1 MAMAIR
7 WFADNIP
14 RVILCALLIFIWS
27 IDYKTPGDFTLCL
40 IKNITGKN
48 CPGCGVLRGISAVMH
63 LDVKAAYALNKMNMV
78 TIPLLAYLFT
88 RCWMSNR
95 LS

>member
-7 WFADNIP
+7 WFADNST
-14 RVILCALLIFIWS
+14 RLILCGLVIFIWS
-27 IDYKTPGDFTLCL
+27 IDYKTQGDLTLCV

-63 LDVKAAYALNKMNMV
+63 LDLKSAYALNNMNV
-78 TIPLLAYLFT
+78 VIIPLLAYLFT
-88 RCWMSNR
+88 RFWISNR

>member
-1 MAMAIR
+1 MVTAIR

-14 RVILCALLIFIWS
+14 RLILLLLLLFIWS
-27 IDYKTPGDFTLCL
+27 IDYKTHGDFTLC
-40 IKNITGKN
+40 IFKNITGQD

-63 LDVKAAYALNKMNMV
+63 LDFASAYALNKMNIV
-78 TIPLLAYLFT
+78 IIPLLAYLFV
-88 RCWMSNR
+88 RFWVLNR

>member
-14 RVILCALLIFIWS
+14 RLILCAL
-27 IDYKTPGDFTLCL
+27 
-40 IKNITGKN
+40 
-48 CPGCGVLRGISAVMH
+48 
-63 LDVKAAYALNKMNMV
+63 AYALNNMNIV
-78 TIPLLAYLFT
+78 VIPLLAYLFT

>member
-7 WFADNIP
+7 LFADNIT
-14 RVILCALLIFIWS
+14 RLILCALLIFIWS
-27 IDYKTPGDFTLCL
+27 NDYKTHGDFTLCL

-63 LDVKAAYALNKMNMV
+63 LDLKSAYALNNMNV
-78 TIPLLAYLFT
+78 VIIPLLAYLFT
-88 RCWMSNR
+88 RFWISNR

>member
-1 MAMAIR
+1 MATVTR
-7 WFADNIP
+7 WFADNTA
-14 RVILCALLIFIWS
+14 RLTLLALVLFIWS

-40 IKNITGKN
+40 IKNITGEN

-63 LDVKAAYALNKMNMV
+63 LDLKSAYALNKMNIV
-78 TIPLLAYLFT
+78 VIPLLAYLFT
-88 RCWMSNR
+88 RFWISNR

>member
-1 MAMAIR
+1 MGTAIR

-14 RVILCALLIFIWS
+14 RLILVCLLLFIWS

-40 IKNITGKN
+40 FKTITGRA
-48 CPGCGVLRGISAVMH
+48 CPGCGVLRGISAVLH
-63 LDVKAAYALNKMNMV
+63 LDLPCAYALNPMNIV
-78 TIPLLAYLFT
+78 VIPLLAYLFV
-88 RCWMSNR
+88 RFWISNR

>member
-7 WFADNIP
+7 WFVDNIP
-14 RVILCALLIFIWS
+14 RLILCGLLLFIWS
-27 IDYKTPGDFTLCL
+27 LDYKTQGDFTLCL
-40 IKNITGKN
+40 FKNITGKN

-63 LDVKAAYALNKMNMV
+63 LDLKFAYALNNMNV
-78 TIPLLAYLFT
+78 VIIPLLAYLFIKF
-88 RCWMSNR
+88 WISNR

>member
-7 WFADNIP
+7 WFVDNIP
-14 RVILCALLIFIWS
+14 RLILCALLIFIWS
-27 IDYKTPGDFTLCL
+27 IDYKAQGHFTLCL

-63 LDVKAAYALNKMNMV
+63 LDLKSAYALNNMNIV
-78 TIPLLAYLFT
+78 IIPLLMYVFT
-88 RCWMSNR
+88 RFWMSNR

>member
-7 WFADNIP
+7 LFVDNIP
-14 RVILCALLIFIWS
+14 RLILCAMLIFIWS
-27 IDYKTPGDFTLCL
+27 IDYKTRGDFTLCL
-40 IKNITGKN
+40 IKNITGRN

-63 LDVKAAYALNKMNMV
+63 WDLKSAYALNRMNIV
-78 TIPLLAYLFT
+78 IIPLLAYLFT
-88 RCWMSNR
+88 RCWISNR

>member
-1 MAMAIR
+1 MAMVIR
-7 WFADNIP
+7 WFVDNST
-14 RVILCALLIFIWS
+14 RLILCGLLLFIWS
-27 IDYKTPGDFTLCL
+27 IDYKVHGDLTLCL

-63 LDVKAAYALNKMNMV
+63 LDLKSAYELNNMNIV
-78 TIPLLAYLFT
+78 TIPLLGYLFT
-88 RCWMSNR
+88 RFWIANR